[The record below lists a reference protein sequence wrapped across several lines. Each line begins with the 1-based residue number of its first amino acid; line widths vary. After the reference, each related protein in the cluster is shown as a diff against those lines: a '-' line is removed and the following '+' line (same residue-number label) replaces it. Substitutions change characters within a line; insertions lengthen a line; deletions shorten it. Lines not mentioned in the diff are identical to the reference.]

1 MSTLFLNKQT
11 AGKYY
16 PLGEFDSL
24 SKIGRGDMLNV
35 ESRCLSVSLL
45 PGTPIQLGPLAK
57 DQINS
62 VPQIP
67 ETPLYH
73 FQQLIVFNQYQ
84 LYKFNFL
91 NVGSKH
97 IKKLW
102 PWTMS
107 QLLTFFNLTDILYL
121 PSQRVT
127 NGNLP
132 YGWFSIFSAVSDSGS
147 VRRGLCSLPR
157 VREQAAWDQCI
168 FLNVYSGRK
177 IFNVYFAK
185 LFSMSISDQCIF
197 LGTFSFAPPVC
208 IVQLIWETVMTLKDA
223 TSKLNSRDA
232 KLAP

>member
-1 MSTLFLNKQT
+1 
-11 AGKYY
+11 
-16 PLGEFDSL
+16 
-24 SKIGRGDMLNV
+24 MLNV

-177 IFNVYFAK
+177 IFNVYFSK

-197 LGTFSFAPPVC
+197 FRTPMYIQVKRFSFTPPVC
-208 IVQLIWETVMTLKDA
+208 IVQLIWEIVMTLRDA
-223 TSKLNSRDA
+223 KGNFNKTDA
-232 KLAP
+232 KLAPQKSTN